1 MQYRSTRDQAA
12 KQMTA
17 PEAILQGLA
26 PDGGLFVP
34 QSFPQPDYDL
44 GALVNAPYQEVATTI
59 WGWFFDDFSLASR
72 QAIVR
77 GAYGEQWD
85 DSQIAPLSE
94 RVAGNYYLE
103 LFHGPTLAFKDVAL
117 QALPRLMKEAVTVTG
132 DDKQIIILTATSGDT
147 GSAAM
152 RGFSDVTGTQVVVF
166 YPDGGVSPV
175 QLRQM
180 LAMKGDNLAAVAVAG
195 NFDDAQTEV
204 KKIFN
209 DQEFAARLAQA
220 GDRFSS
226 ANSMNIGRLI
236 PQLTYY
242 FTAYGQLVKRGEVE
256 LGAPVNFAVPT
267 GNFGDILAGYYA
279 KKLGLPINKLLCASN
294 QNRVLT
300 DFFATGHYDRRRPF
314 HLTTAP
320 AMDILVSSNLERL
333 LFDLYD
339 QEAGAVD
346 SLMKEL
352 NQTGEYQVTDE
363 VLKRLHQ
370 DFVADWASE
379 EEISEEIR
387 RIYLAAD
394 YVIDPHT
401 AVGSV
406 VAHRYKERTGDNT
419 PMVVVATASPY
430 KFAETVYPAVT
441 GKETAARGLQA
452 IQGLNEFL
460 GEELSPGVKAL
471 FEGDQRSEQRVEPS
485 EMAQLIEKRL
495 GLTSEQK
502 E

>member
-17 PEAILQGLA
+17 PKAILQGLA

-236 PQLTYY
+236 PQVVYY
-242 FTAYGQLVKRGEVE
+242 FAAYGQLVEQGQIK
-256 LGAPVNFAVPT
+256 LGDAINFTVPT
-267 GNFGDILAGYYA
+267 GNFGDILAGWYA
-279 KKLGLPINKLLCASN
+279 KKLGLPIKKLICASN
-294 QNRVLT
+294 ENNVLT
-300 DFFATGHYDRRRPF
+300 DFFTTGRYDRRRAF
-314 HLTTAP
+314 HLTSAP

-333 LFDLYD
+333 LFDVYD
-339 QEAGAVD
+339 EDAASV
-346 SLMKEL
+346 KEL
-352 NQTGEYQVTDE
+352 MVRLQNDGWYQITAAAKAKLDSEFAAGYATQSQVAGEIKYVYET
-363 VLKRLHQ
+363 
-370 DFVADWASE
+370 SG
-379 EEISEEIR
+379 
-387 RIYLAAD
+387 YL
-394 YVIDPHT
+394 IDPHT
-401 AVGSV
+401 AVGSF
-406 VAHRYKERTGDNT
+406 VARQYQKNSDDQT
-419 PMVVVATASPY
+419 PMVIVSTASPY
-430 KFAETVYPAVT
+430 KFPETVYHALT
-441 GKETAARGLQA
+441 GQDTQQ
-452 IQGLNEFL
+452 QGLPAIKQL
-460 GEELSPGVKAL
+460 HDLVSGELTAGVKEL
-471 FEGDQRSEQRVEPS
+471 FDHQPRKESVIAPDDMENLI
-485 EMAQLIEKRL
+485 AQVLKL
-495 GLTSEQK
+495 K
-502 E
+502 